1 MSKNAGNAASESTL
15 IGADVA
21 ENNTN
26 SNVPGEEETAN
37 TTMDESTTVKT
48 PQISIK
54 ISKSQLEPPP
64 PPPPPMKD
72 EEAISR
78 PPDESRKRL
87 SLFTSLYKSTK
98 YTIKS

>member
-54 ISKSQLEPPP
+54 ISKSSLEPPP
-64 PPPPPMKD
+64 PPIND
-72 EEAISR
+72 EEAISRAISR
-78 PPDESRKRL
+78 PPDESRKR
-87 SLFTSLYKSTK
+87 
-98 YTIKS
+98 